1 MANIKRILKD
11 SFTDVK
17 EDISLVHDIN
27 KENLKMVR
35 DVNHANIAEARK
47 LMKNFI
53 EDDDEDTKEIEKAI
67 RDRLET
73 GFKNWNGG
81 YDGWL
86 EWCNTLYEPDAHYNI
101 PFNGTQRR
109 CTLEEY
115 KEMMGQLFQ
124 HFTMELGDFD
134 NMIIKDNWTAI
145 RYTVKV
151 KNLDTGKEIIQH
163 TMEFVVFKENKDER
177 GVRVVE
183 GWALSDSALS

>member
-73 GFKNWNGG
+73 GFKNWNNG
-81 YDGWL
+81 YDG
-86 EWCNTLYEPDAHYNI
+86 
-101 PFNGTQRR
+101 
-109 CTLEEY
+109 
-115 KEMMGQLFQ
+115 
-124 HFTMELGDFD
+124 
-134 NMIIKDNWTAI
+134 
-145 RYTVKV
+145 
-151 KNLDTGKEIIQH
+151 
-163 TMEFVVFKENKDER
+163 
-177 GVRVVE
+177 
-183 GWALSDSALS
+183 